1 MANRQEGATLIEFM
15 VTFALMGVLVA
26 LAVPSFRDWIQNARV
41 RTATDAITDGL
52 QLARA
57 EAVRRNNPVRFRLP
71 DAAATGWVV
80 EAFDRNGS
88 NWTQVQQRSADEGTT
103 IVAVDASQATVVF
116 LGTGGVS
123 PTPATPIQFN
133 VSNPTGGE
141 CVTSAGSGSIRC
153 LRVTVSAG
161 GQVRMC
167 DPALASGN
175 AAAC

>member
-15 VTFALMGVLVA
+15 LTFAIMGILVA
-26 LAVPSFRDWIQNARV
+26 LAVPSFRDWIQNAQV
-41 RTATDAITDGL
+41 RTATDAITSGL

-71 DAAATGWVV
+71 DSAVSGWVV

-88 NWTQVQQRSADEGTT
+88 SWAQVQQRSADEGTT
-103 IVAVDASQATVVF
+103 RVVVEASQTNVVF

-123 PTPATPIQFN
+123 PTPATAIQIN
-133 VSNPTGGE
+133 VSNPSGGD

-167 DPALASGN
+167 DPALAAGS

>member
-1 MANRQEGATLIEFM
+1 MDNRQQGATLIEFM
-15 VTFALMGVLVA
+15 LTFALMGILVA

-41 RTATDAITDGL
+41 RTATDAIVDGL
-52 QLARA
+52 QLSRA
-57 EAVRRNNPVRFRLP
+57 EAVRRNSPVRFSLP
-71 DAAATGWVV
+71 EATATGWIV
-80 EAFDRNGS
+80 ESFDRTS
-88 NWTQVQQRSADEGTT
+88 SQWTRVQQRSADEGTS
-103 IVAVDASQATVVF
+103 IVVVDATQSTVVF

-123 PTPATPIQFN
+123 PTPASPIRIN
-133 VSNPTGGE
+133 VTNPTGGE

-167 DPALASGN
+167 DPALAAGN